1 MMNRSFRV
9 RVLKDN
15 DFKTFEQIC
24 GLTQKGLKKT
34 MSLFLSKKYK
44 QIIETPDYL
53 LAVGDIPIAL
63 VAHLD
68 TVFAYPTQEV
78 YYDRQKNVIFSPEG
92 LGADDRAG
100 VFAIIQIIRSGLRPS
115 IILTTDEE
123 KGVVGA
129 SKLSAIECPF
139 KDLRYIIELD
149 RRGANDCVFYDCDN
163 KDFIEYIEEF
173 GFAEAIGSFSD
184 ISMICPAW
192 GVAGVN
198 LSIGY
203 RDEHSISEVLFVDH
217 MMCTIR
223 NVKKMLTQ
231 ENIPYFTYIE
241 RTDAGRWRSWYR
253 ATQLEPEI
261 PSTCA
266 ICSKQCAHDELIPV
280 NALDGTVKYYCIDCI
295 AGRVNWCHSCGEAY
309 EVADT
314 NKNSNLCE
322 DCWYDFHYAY

>member
-1 MMNRSFRV
+1 MRL
-9 RVLKDN
+9 LKDN

-24 GLTQKGLKKT
+24 GLTQNGLKKT
-34 MSLFLSKKYK
+34 MSAFLSKKYEK
-44 QIIETPDYL
+44 IIETDDYL
-53 LAVGDIPIAL
+53 VAVGEIPIAL

-68 TVFAYPTQEV
+68 TVFAYPTKEV

-129 SKLSAIECPF
+129 AKLASIPCPIP
-139 KDLRYIIELD
+139 DLRYIIELD
-149 RRGANDCVFYDCDN
+149 RRGANDCVFYDCYN
-163 KDFIEYIEEF
+163 TDFITYIEEF

-223 NVKKMLTQ
+223 KVMKMLSETD
-231 ENIPYFTYIE
+231 IPNFVYIE
-241 RTDAGRWRSWYR
+241 DPRSSGWRKWYR
-253 ATQLEPEI
+253 VLGPAETESE
-261 PSTCA
+261 TKCV
-266 ICSKQCAHDELIPV
+266 ICGKEYAHDELIPV
-280 NALDGTVKYYCIDCI
+280 NALDGSVKYYCIDCI
-295 AGRVNWCHSCGEAY
+295 TGRVNWCHSCGEAY

-322 DCWYDFHYAY
+322 DCWYDFYYSY